1 MNYMKNQ
8 DQQEERL
15 ILNKLKQNSELISSS
30 VQHSGEL
37 PTVCP
42 LE

>member
-15 ILNKLKQNSELISSS
+15 ILNKLKQSELISSS

>member
-1 MNYMKNQ
+1 MNQ
-8 DQQEERL
+8 DQQEE
-15 ILNKLKQNSELISSS
+15 QSELISSS